1 MEKEKKK
8 KENIYYQILDKNNN
22 PVRLISHFEGHS
34 IKNIKSGKVFLGR
47 ARAISH
53 VRRFLS
59 SVRTPSKYRV
69 QSICWIN
76 TSVVEK
82 DDLIKFIFSLK
93 IQAFRPAE
101 VEELTFHLEK
111 LT

>member
-1 MEKEKKK
+1 MKKEKKK
-8 KENIYYQILDKNNN
+8 KESIYYQILDKNNN
-22 PVRLISHFEGHS
+22 PVKLNSSFGGNS
-34 IKNIKSGKVFLGR
+34 IKNIKSGKAFLGR
-47 ARAISH
+47 ARAVSH

-59 SVRTPSKYRV
+59 SVRTPSKYRT
-69 QSICWIN
+69 QSVYWIN
-76 TSVVEK
+76 GAVVER

-111 LT
+111 LA